1 VSTPISIRLIDIL
14 ERAAKDAQVFDHYP
28 AVYALIIAAQA
39 VVKALRGQEVLEPE
53 EDPPASDEGY

>member
-1 VSTPISIRLIDIL
+1 M
-14 ERAAKDAQVFDHYP
+14 FDHYP

-53 EDPPASDEGY
+53 PEEDPPASDEGY